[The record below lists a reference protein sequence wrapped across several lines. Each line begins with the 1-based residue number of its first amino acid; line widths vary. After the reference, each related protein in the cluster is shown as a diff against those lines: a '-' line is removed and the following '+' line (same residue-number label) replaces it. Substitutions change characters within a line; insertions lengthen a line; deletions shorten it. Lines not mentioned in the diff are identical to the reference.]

1 MASEAKSDVTNGFVM
16 ANNPFLLP
24 FGVLTLALLAFLNSL
39 WDYKEEEEENLQFL
53 DLRLES
59 RR

>member
-1 MASEAKSDVTNGFVM
+1 MAKY
-16 ANNPFLLP
+16 PFLAP
-24 FGVLTLALLAFLNSL
+24 FGVLTLALFAFLDSFVRRL
-39 WDYKEEEEENLQFL
+39 RKNLQFL

>member
-1 MASEAKSDVTNGFVM
+1 MASEAKYDLNNGFVM
-16 ANNPFLLP
+16 ANNPFLPP
-24 FGVLTLALLAFLNSL
+24 FGVLTLDFLAFLNSFVRRRL
-39 WDYKEEEEENLQFL
+39 RKNLQFL